1 MTDYDRIR
9 TAIHEGRNIF
19 LTGPGGVGK
28 SHYVQALKRDLGD
41 RISLTSTTGVSSFN
55 LGAQTIH
62 SYSGLGAIKRS
73 DTADSLLKKVKK
85 NRPAYERMTRCDI
98 LVIDEISMLGRHYLE
113 CLDKVAKA
121 VRSSQQPF
129 GGIQLLLT
137 GDFLQ
142 LPPVN
147 DSFCFNSD
155 VWDALSLVTIYLQ
168 KMFRV
173 ADPVYTGLLE
183 RVRCARHTPEDN
195 RILFQRLRAYKE
207 KMEDEKKDEVEIE
220 PTYLYSKKVNVAE
233 KNMEEL
239 EQNRNELLIF
249 RAAFVPGKMNK
260 AETLSDSLDAIQLLH
275 LKVGA
280 QVMLTVNLDVD
291 AGLVN
296 GSRGVLVRYEPGV
309 LYVRFRDGA
318 TIPIGRHE
326 FVVEED
332 GKVQY
337 KIVQFP
343 LILAY
348 ALSIHKVQ
356 GSTLDYAVIN
366 LGHSVFEQ
374 SMSYVALS
382 RVRSLDGLF
391 LEAYQPSRI
400 QCNEEALAFYDRLGG
415 QADKNE

>member
-1 MTDYDRIR
+1 
-9 TAIHEGRNIF
+9 
-19 LTGPGGVGK
+19 
-28 SHYVQALKRDLGD
+28 
-41 RISLTSTTGVSSFN
+41 
-55 LGAQTIH
+55 
-62 SYSGLGAIKRS
+62 
-73 DTADSLLKKVKK
+73 
-85 NRPAYERMTRCDI
+85 
-98 LVIDEISMLGRHYLE
+98 
-113 CLDKVAKA
+113 
-121 VRSSQQPF
+121 
-129 GGIQLLLT
+129 
-137 GDFLQ
+137 
-142 LPPVN
+142 
-147 DSFCFNSD
+147 
-155 VWDALSLVTIYLQ
+155 
-168 KMFRV
+168 
-173 ADPVYTGLLE
+173 
-183 RVRCARHTPEDN
+183 
-195 RILFQRLRAYKE
+195 
-207 KMEDEKKDEVEIE
+207 
-220 PTYLYSKKVNVAE
+220 
-233 KNMEEL
+233 MEEL